1 MEGYGE
7 NVVLI
12 TIGRGP
18 PVHLEET
25 LSREGGGRIFPLF
38 SRVIAEKLFTSD

>member
-18 PVHLEET
+18 PFNSGKHLI
-25 LSREGGGRIFPLF
+25 LRYKIWRRIKLPHFTF
-38 SRVIAEKLFTSD
+38 S

>member
-18 PVHLEET
+18 PER
-25 LSREGGGRIFPLF
+25 LSVSAQFKTGP
-38 SRVIAEKLFTSD
+38 SAT

>member
-18 PVHLEET
+18 PV
-25 LSREGGGRIFPLF
+25 PLLNRRRNPQRRF
-38 SRVIAEKLFTSD
+38 FRRRHFLTIRLF